1 MKRMQLTGIA
11 LLLMTGIPVI
21 SMAQDKV
28 EADIGADLVSGYI
41 WRGQDLG
48 NVSIQPS
55 ASVSYKGFSFRAG
68 VLSDWIKKTP
78 RNSTLL

>member
-21 SMAQDKV
+21 SMAQNKV

-48 NVSIQPS
+48 NVSIQPLLPYPTK
-55 ASVSYKGFSFRAG
+55 ASPFQAG
-68 VLSDWIKKTP
+68 VL
-78 RNSTLL
+78 

>member
-21 SMAQDKV
+21 SMAQNKV

-55 ASVSYKGFSFRAG
+55 LLPYPTKASPFQAG
-68 VLSDWIKKTP
+68 VL
-78 RNSTLL
+78 

>member
-28 EADIGADLVSGYI
+28 EVRHWSRSCKRIHLAWTGFRKCEHPTLCFRILQRFLPFG
-41 WRGQDLG
+41 LG
-48 NVSIQPS
+48 FCRT
-55 ASVSYKGFSFRAG
+55 G
-68 VLSDWIKKTP
+68 
-78 RNSTLL
+78 

>member
-48 NVSIQPS
+48 NG
-55 ASVSYKGFSFRAG
+55 ASNLLLPYPTKASPFQAG
-68 VLSDWIKKTP
+68 VL
-78 RNSTLL
+78 